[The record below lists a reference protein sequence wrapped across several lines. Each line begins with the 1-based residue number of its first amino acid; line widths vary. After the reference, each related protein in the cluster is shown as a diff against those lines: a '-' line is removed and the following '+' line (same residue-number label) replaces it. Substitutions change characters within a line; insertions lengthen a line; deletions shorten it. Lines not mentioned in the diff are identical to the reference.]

1 MKRAFRYDVNG
12 QLTDAVCEGSRA
24 ISYMKTYQNV
34 SVTENGGIGYRTT
47 QHPLADL
54 NFMVSSLRNREEAF
68 IVKQFVKAYYASPK
82 YAVKWLFFLRDI
94 SEGLGERRTFR
105 VCMKYLAQSHT
116 EIAEA
121 VMKLIPEY
129 GRYDDLL
136 VFLDTPLRESVCG
149 FFKKQLEQDLRSM
162 REGGQISLLA
172 KWLPG
177 INTSSRETRRYARL
191 LAEGFCM
198 SERAYRKSL
207 SALRAYGNVVEVK
220 MSASDWEAIEYEKVP
235 AKANL
240 KYDAAFARHD
250 GKRRAEYLA
259 GVLAGDAKLN
269 GKGIMPYEAVHRFL
283 GGKYF
288 YGSGLKDDLL
298 AELMWQQ
305 LSRQGFQNEW
315 GLSDCIVVADGSG
328 SMYTKA
334 GGSSSVTAIEICNAL
349 AIYFAEQLKG
359 VFRNKAITFSS
370 RPQFIDL
377 GQGKNLKEKLE
388 IMLAHNEVANTNIE
402 AVFELL
408 LDMAVS
414 GKVPAEELPKQLL
427 IISDMEFD
435 AASAPES
442 RSGRWNGAASERG
455 SHWNRFTPALFETI
469 RVRYRSAGYRIPRL
483 IFWNVCGRSDTIP
496 MVDNGEGI
504 CLLSGFSQNAMKI
517 ADDKEKKDPYESL
530 CRVLDGA
537 RYEAVERALAAA

>member
-12 QLTDAVCEGSRA
+12 QITDAVCEGSGA
-24 ISYMKTYQNV
+24 ISYMKTYRNV

-47 QHPLADL
+47 QHPLTDL
-54 NFMVSSLRNREEAF
+54 NFMGSSLRNREEAF
-68 IVKQFVKAYYASPK
+68 IVKQFAKAYYESPK

-94 SEGLGERRTFR
+94 KEGQGERRTFR

-116 EIAEA
+116 EVAEA

-136 VFLDTPLRESVCG
+136 VFPDTPLREKVCA
-149 FFKKQLEQDLRSM
+149 FLKKQLEQDLRSM
-162 REGGQISLLA
+162 KEGGQISLLA

-177 INTSSRETRRYARL
+177 INTSSREARRMARI
-191 LAEGFCM
+191 LAESFGM
-198 SERAYRKSL
+198 SERAYRKNL

-220 MSASDWEAIEYEKVP
+220 MSASEWGAIAYEKVP

-240 KYDAAFARHD
+240 KYDAAFTRHD
-250 GKRRAEYLA
+250 RKRRAEYLSKVFT
-259 GVLAGDAKLN
+259 GNAKLN
-269 GKGIMPYEAVHRFL
+269 GRGIMPYEAVHRFL
-283 GGKYF
+283 GGKCF
-288 YGSGLKDDLL
+288 CGSGLKDDLL

-305 LSRQGFQNEW
+305 ISRQGFQNEW

-328 SMYTKA
+328 SMYTNA
-334 GGSSSVTAIEICNAL
+334 SGSTSVMAIEICNSL

-359 VFRNKAITFSS
+359 VFHNKAITFSS

-377 GQGKNLKEKLE
+377 GQGKSLKEKLE

-402 AVFELL
+402 AVFDMLL
-408 LDMAVS
+408 EMAVS

-442 RSGRWNGAASERG
+442 RYGCWSGSASERRNG
-455 SHWNRFTPALFETI
+455 FTPALFETI
-469 RVRYRSAGYRIPRL
+469 EARYRSAGYQIPRL
-483 IFWNVCGRSDTIP
+483 IFWNVCGRTDTIP
-496 MVDNGEGI
+496 RVDNGEGI

-517 ADDKEKKDPYESL
+517 AADKEKKDPYESL

-537 RYEAVERALAAA
+537 RYEAVERALAAV